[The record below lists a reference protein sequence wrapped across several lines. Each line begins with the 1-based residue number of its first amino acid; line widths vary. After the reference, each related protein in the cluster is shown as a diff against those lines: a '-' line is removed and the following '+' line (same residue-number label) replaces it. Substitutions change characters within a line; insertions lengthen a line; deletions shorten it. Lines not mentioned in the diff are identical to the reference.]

1 MGLVASC
8 SRCGAPLRADSFACP
23 VCGLSAGVAPTA
35 AAEAAAQA
43 TAARRRRLRRVIVI
57 AAAAVVAAIAIWF
70 FLLHGPA
77 TTGDEFLGAWKSA
90 SMGSIGSATVSRS
103 GDAFSVLL
111 AATQSGQTA
120 TVPAHL
126 DGKELVI
133 TPGDFSSSVDA
144 KAKRLGLA
152 LRLYAGDFRIAL
164 ASVDP
169 THVLL
174 KLTGTSPGGNSVNE
188 RNLLEKAGPSPSP
201 Q

>member
-8 SRCGAPLRADSFACP
+8 SRCGAPLRAESFACP
-23 VCGLSAGVAPTA
+23 VCGLSAGAAPTA
-35 AAEAAAQA
+35 ATEAAAQA
-43 TAARRRRLRRVIVI
+43 AAARRRRLRLVIV
-57 AAAAVVAAIAIWF
+57 AAVAVVAVVAVWF
-70 FLLHGPA
+70 FLLRGPA

-103 GDAFSVLL
+103 GEAFSVLL

>member
-23 VCGLSAGVAPTA
+23 VCGLSAGAAPTA
-35 AAEAAAQA
+35 ATEAAAQA
-43 TAARRRRLRRVIVI
+43 AAARRRRLRLVIV
-57 AAAAVVAAIAIWF
+57 AAVAVVAVVAVWF
-70 FLLHGPA
+70 FLLRGPA
-77 TTGDEFLGAWKSA
+77 TTGDEFLGTWKSA

-103 GDAFSVLL
+103 GEAFSVLL

>member
-1 MGLVASC
+1 
-8 SRCGAPLRADSFACP
+8 
-23 VCGLSAGVAPTA
+23 
-35 AAEAAAQA
+35 
-43 TAARRRRLRRVIVI
+43 
-57 AAAAVVAAIAIWF
+57 
-70 FLLHGPA
+70 
-77 TTGDEFLGAWKSA
+77 
-90 SMGSIGSATVSRS
+90 MGSIGSATVSRS

-133 TPGDFSSSVDA
+133 TPGDFSSSGDA
-144 KAKRLGLA
+144 NAKRLGLA

-174 KLTGTSPGGNSVNE
+174 KLTGTSPAGNSVNE
-188 RNLLEKAGPSPSP
+188 RNLLEKAGPSPSR

>member
-8 SRCGAPLRADSFACP
+8 SRCGAPLRAESFACP
-23 VCGLSAGVAPTA
+23 VCGLSAGAAPTA
-35 AAEAAAQA
+35 ATEAAAQA
-43 TAARRRRLRRVIVI
+43 AAARRRRLRLVIV
-57 AAAAVVAAIAIWF
+57 AAVAVVAVVAVWF
-70 FLLHGPA
+70 FLLRGPA
-77 TTGDEFLGAWKSA
+77 TTGDEFLGTWKSA

-103 GDAFSVLL
+103 GEAFSVLL

-133 TPGDFSSSVDA
+133 TPGDFSSSVDTN
-144 KAKRLGLA
+144 AKRLGLA

>member
-8 SRCGAPLRADSFACP
+8 SRCGAPLRAESFACP
-23 VCGLSAGVAPTA
+23 VCGLSAGAAPTA
-35 AAEAAAQA
+35 ATEAAAQA
-43 TAARRRRLRRVIVI
+43 AAARRRRLRLVIV
-57 AAAAVVAAIAIWF
+57 AAVAVVAVVAVWF
-70 FLLHGPA
+70 FLLRGPT
-77 TTGDEFLGAWKSA
+77 TTGDEFLGTWKSA

-103 GDAFSVLL
+103 GEAFSVLL

-133 TPGDFSSSVDA
+133 TPGDFSSSGDA

>member
-1 MGLVASC
+1 MGLMASC
-8 SRCGAPLRADSFACP
+8 SRCGAPLKAGAFAYSI
-23 VCGLSAGVAPTA
+23 CGLSAGASA
-35 AAEAAAQA
+35 ATPAGAMAQA
-43 TAARRRRLRRVIVI
+43 ATAGKRRRRLAVLV
-57 AAAAVVAAIAIWF
+57 AVVGAVAVVAVWF
-70 FLLHGPA
+70 FLLRGPA
-77 TTGDEFLGAWKSA
+77 TSGDEFLGTWRSA

-111 AATQSGQTA
+111 AATQSGETA
-120 TVPAHL
+120 SVPAHV

-133 TPGDFSSSVDA
+133 TPSDFSASSDA
-144 KAKRLGLA
+144 GTKRLGLA

-174 KLTGTSPGGNSVNE
+174 KVSGTSPAGNSVNE
-188 RNLLEKAGPSPSP
+188 RNLLERAGPSPSP

>member
-1 MGLVASC
+1 MGAAPA
-8 SRCGAPLRADSFACP
+8 GA
-23 VCGLSAGVAPTA
+23 V
-35 AAEAAAQA
+35 AQA
-43 TAARRRRLRRVIVI
+43 ATAHRRRQHLVIVV
-57 AAAAVVAAIAIWF
+57 AAVAVVAALAVWI
-70 FLLHGPA
+70 FLLRGPA
-77 TTGDEFLGAWKSA
+77 TTGDEFLGTWKSV

-111 AATQSGQTA
+111 AATQSEQTA

-133 TPGDFSSSVDA
+133 TPGDFSASSDTN
-144 KAKRLGLA
+144 AKRLGLA
-152 LRLYAGDFRIAL
+152 LRLSAGDFRIAL

-174 KLTGTSPGGNSVNE
+174 EVTGTSPAGNSVDE
-188 RNLLEKAGPSPSP
+188 RNLLEKTGPSPSP